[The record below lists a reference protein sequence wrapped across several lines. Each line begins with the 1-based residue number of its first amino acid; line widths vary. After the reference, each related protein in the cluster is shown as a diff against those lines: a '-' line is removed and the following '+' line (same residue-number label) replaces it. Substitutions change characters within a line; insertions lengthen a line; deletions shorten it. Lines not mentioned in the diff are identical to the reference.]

1 VALLGNPEKQLH
13 RQLGTEADQAA
24 MQDLQAGNLRPTSGM
39 ETLRS
44 AAEMRG
50 ETRRRES
57 SAGGGRA
64 APVAGDRSTAAVGI
78 EGTLSPPCR
87 PGNDEGGAGG
97 DTDSFFLFLFL
108 PSEVGVRAVA

>member
-57 SAGGGRA
+57 SAGGGGSIDGGG
-64 APVAGDRSTAAVGI
+64 GDRKNPIAS
-78 EGTLSPPCR
+78 LSPWER
-87 PGNDEGGAGG
+87 
-97 DTDSFFLFLFL
+97 
-108 PSEVGVRAVA
+108 